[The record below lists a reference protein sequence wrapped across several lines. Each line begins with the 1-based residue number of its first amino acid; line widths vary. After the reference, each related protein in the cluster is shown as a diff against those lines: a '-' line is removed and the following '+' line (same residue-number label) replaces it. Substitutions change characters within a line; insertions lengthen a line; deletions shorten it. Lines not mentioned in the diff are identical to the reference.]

1 MLSLYEIDV
10 FLQRTPS
17 RLQDIVFELRNLIAE
32 VAPDAAEVI
41 RWGGLSYYHEG
52 RGGLI
57 SAGIC
62 QIGIHE
68 EYIRLDFIHGIHLS
82 DPRHLLEGTQKS
94 KRYIRLRSYED
105 APGENIKRL
114 IEESSQLDPRKLGV
128 N

>member
-1 MLSLYEIDV
+1 MLSLYEIEV

-17 RLQDIVFELRNLIAE
+17 GLQDIVFELRNLIAE

-41 RWGGLSYYHEG
+41 RWGGLSYYHER

-82 DPRHLLEGTQKS
+82 DPRHILEGTQKS

-105 APGENIKRL
+105 APWENIKRL
-114 IEESSQLDPRKLGV
+114 IEESSQLDPRKPGV